1 MSEWLKEADCKS
13 VALCYVGSNPTRPN
27 LVKSD
32 KNTKVRILIYY
43 NPAILRIIKYNSN
56 PNTIQ
61 PTTKKIRSF
70 GILNKFLTGAK
81 ITKIKP
87 AKLLIKNR
95 GYLEILFQNSFISY
109 N

>member
-27 LVKSD
+27 LVKND
-32 KNTKVRILIYY
+32 KNIKVIILVYY
-43 NPAILRIIKYNSN
+43 NPVILRIIRYKIN
-56 PNTIQ
+56 PNIIQ
-61 PTTKKIRSF
+61 LTTKTIRNF

-95 GYLEILFQNSFISY
+95 GYLEILFQNSFIKI
-109 N
+109 

>member
-27 LVKSD
+27 LVKND
-32 KNTKVRILIYY
+32 KNNIILIYY
-43 NPAILRIIKYNSN
+43 NPAILRIIKYNIN
-56 PNTIQ
+56 PNVMQ
-61 PTTKKIRSF
+61 LTTKTRRNF

-95 GYLEILFQNSFISY
+95 GYLEILFQNSFIKI
-109 N
+109 